1 MNIIDAVSSG
11 LMPFVVMIVVIYGL
25 IKKVSLM
32 DSFTH
37 GAKNG
42 LLTVFNILPALTALM
57 CASSL
62 FVKSNLSSVMAD
74 IISPVVSI
82 FGFPA
87 ELVPLLAVKMFS
99 SSAATGL
106 ASEIFASF
114 GPDSYIGRTAAIML
128 ACTETVFYTMSIYFS
143 SVNVKNT
150 LYTLR
155 CCVFSVLCGALASA
169 MLSRV
174 M

>member
-1 MNIIDAVSSG
+1 MNIIDSISSG
-11 LMPFVVMIVVIYGL
+11 LMPVVVMIVIAYGL

-32 DSFTH
+32 DSFTD
-37 GAKNG
+37 GAKKG
-42 LLTVFNILPALTALM
+42 LITVFNILPTLTALM
-57 CASSL
+57 CASSV
-62 FVKSNLSSVMAD
+62 FVKSDLSSVIEK
-74 IISPVVSI
+74 IISPVVSL
-82 FGFPA
+82 FGFPS
-87 ELVPLLAVKMFS
+87 ELVPLLVVKMFS

-106 ASEIFASF
+106 ITEIFSSF

-128 ACTETVFYTMSIYFS
+128 ACTETVFYTMSVYFN

-155 CCVFSVLCGALASA
+155 CCIFSILCGALASA
-169 MLSRV
+169 FLAGV